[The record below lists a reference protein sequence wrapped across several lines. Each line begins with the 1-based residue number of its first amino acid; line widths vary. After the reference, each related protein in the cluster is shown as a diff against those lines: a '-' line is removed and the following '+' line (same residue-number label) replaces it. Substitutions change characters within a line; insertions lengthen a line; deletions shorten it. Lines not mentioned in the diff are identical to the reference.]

1 MDFQEPY
8 RVLGVEPTSNFEEI
22 KSAFRY
28 LSKKYHPDRSN
39 RRDSSDRLVTVIR
52 AYKSLQTVSRKDTL
66 VHTPVRPL
74 DHGKPKMAEPRLPR
88 GGAPEEGDLFSLG
101 RIALTAPD
109 PLARRQAV
117 RKLGF
122 SGKKAAY
129 IFLRRALSD
138 SEEMVVSAAVRSIA
152 DLSVY
157 QAAGELAALW
167 ARSSD
172 RLRSSML
179 DIAQATGEP
188 VFKNTLELASRE
200 GEPWTSR
207 ARRIL
212 GYCINS

>member
-39 RRDSSDRLVTVIR
+39 RRDSSERLVRVIR
-52 AYKSLQTVSRKDTL
+52 AYKSLQTVSRKDAL
-66 VHTPVRPL
+66 VHTPLRPL
-74 DHGKPKMAEPRLPR
+74 SQTTVRMAEPRR
-88 GGAPEEGDLFSLG
+88 GMVGTAEEGDLFSLG
-101 RIALTAPD
+101 QVALTAPD
-109 PLARRQAV
+109 PLSRRQAV

-129 IFLRRALSD
+129 IFLRRCLSD
-138 SEEMVVSAAVRSIA
+138 SDESVVSAAVRSIA

-167 ARSSD
+167 ARGSEN
-172 RLRSSML
+172 LRRSIL
-179 DIAQATGEP
+179 ETAQATGEP
-188 VFKNTLELASRE
+188 VFKDALELASRE
-200 GEPWTSR
+200 GEPWASR
-207 ARRIL
+207 ARRVL
-212 GYCINS
+212 VVCRNS

>member
-39 RRDSSDRLVTVIR
+39 RRDTNERLVRVIR
-52 AYKSLQTVSRKDTL
+52 AYKSLQTVSRKGTL
-66 VHTPVRPL
+66 IHTPVGPL
-74 DHGKPKMAEPRLPR
+74 SPSKVKMAEPR
-88 GGAPEEGDLFSLG
+88 ASMIASPEVGDLFSLG
-101 RIALTAPD
+101 QIALTASD
-109 PLARRQAV
+109 PLSRRQAT

-138 SEEMVVSAAVRSIA
+138 SDESVVIAAVRSIA

-167 ARSSD
+167 ARGSEN
-172 RLRSSML
+172 LRRSMME
-179 DIAQATGEP
+179 IAQATGEP
-188 VFKNTLELASRE
+188 VFKSALELASRE
-200 GEPWTSR
+200 GEPWTSQ
-207 ARRIL
+207 ARRL
-212 GYCINS
+212 LAVCRNS